1 MGAKIHFFFEIRKR
15 RAIFLRFLLG
25 ELPPNTRQVV
35 GYLAGKSA
43 STKPVAVTLEIL
55 ADRKQ
60 RLLLARKCALCHDD
74 YTVKLR
80 RSFGEVTM
88 RSR

>member
-1 MGAKIHFFFEIRKR
+1 M
-15 RAIFLRFLLG
+15 RFLLG
-25 ELPPNTRQVV
+25 ELPPSTRPVA

-60 RLLLARKCALCHDD
+60 RLLLARKCALCHGD

-80 RSFGEVTM
+80 RLFGKVTM